1 MNDKTIDI
9 KRSCKTL
16 RLEYEKHLH
25 DGGNRIAP
33 SYKTWGCSGKNH
45 NPILVRNFLH
55 SGKNYGS
62 LNPLG
67 GFPKPIRRVP

>member
-16 RLEYEKHLH
+16 RLEAEKHLH
-25 DGGNRIAP
+25 DGGNRIAL

-45 NPILVRNFLH
+45 NPILVPNFLH